1 MVKPA
6 KADRN
11 TLNQFFKSAAKFKPN
26 ATRKCQLK
34 NVITLTMTLSRVS
47 SAQIWESI
55 IYSSKKKQI
64 MCHDQLANWNV
75 TQIFALQTLD

>member
-47 SAQIWESI
+47 SAQI
-55 IYSSKKKQI
+55 
-64 MCHDQLANWNV
+64 
-75 TQIFALQTLD
+75 